1 MMQTEVR
8 LHNVKDVSGRE
19 REVLNLVLN
28 PLKKESSCKFLVNF
42 CSEHFLFGEGL

>member
-19 REVLNLVLN
+19 RGF
-28 PLKKESSCKFLVNF
+28 ESSVEPIKKREQLQV
-42 CSEHFLFGEGL
+42 FG